1 MVQLIGER
9 HNVVCISQYFEA
21 YREELPGLWFHEY
34 EGLEKVRVDYPIPGS
49 GRYIVSPAQP
59 QPGKKPASESGC
71 CAKYL
76 QLQIPNS
83 SSIQVRYL
91 LTTF

>member
-59 QPGKKPASESGC
+59 QPGQKPASESGC
-71 CAKYL
+71 FASNPEYFKHSGK
-76 QLQIPNS
+76 ISVDN
-83 SSIQVRYL
+83 L
-91 LTTF
+91 LSN